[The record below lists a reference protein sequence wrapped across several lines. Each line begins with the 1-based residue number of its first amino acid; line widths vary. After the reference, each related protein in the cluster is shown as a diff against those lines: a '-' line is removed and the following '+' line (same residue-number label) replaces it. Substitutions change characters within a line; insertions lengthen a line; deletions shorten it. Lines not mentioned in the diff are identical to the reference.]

1 MKFESSEKHVSGIFG
16 ELKAEVQLDM
26 GISDFNRKRKTGRNF
41 KRAGRNRA
49 SLPICVDT
57 TNR

>member
-26 GISDFNRKRKTGRNF
+26 GISDFNRAEILNGPGGTEHACPF
-41 KRAGRNRA
+41 A
-49 SLPICVDT
+49 SDMT
-57 TNR
+57 KM